1 MLKPVITYSA
11 KIHSFESYDDT
22 SEIFAGT
29 YTHASPIGIDV
40 RIWNNRY
47 GVFDV
52 EDLKDFAL
60 NFYFKD
66 FEDASLLNFLKV
78 TYNNIEELNL
88 DITGTRATAK
98 FFDNI
103 ILSGKANSGEDKD
116 RDNYIDLLIEFDV
129 PDKNIKLKSSDM
141 KSLFLE
147 IVKL

>member
-22 SEIFAGT
+22 SQIFAGT
-29 YTHASPIGIDV
+29 YTHNTPVALDV

-66 FEDASLLNFLKV
+66 FEDAALLNFLKV

-88 DITGTRATAK
+88 EITGTRAAAK
-98 FFDNI
+98 FFDTI
-103 ILSGKANSGEDKD
+103 ALSGKANSGEEKD
-116 RDNYIDLLIEFDV
+116 RDNYLDLLIEFDV
-129 PDKNIKLKSSDM
+129 PDKTIKLKNSDI

>member
-11 KIHSFESYDDT
+11 KIHSFEKYDDT
-22 SEIFAGT
+22 SKIFAGT
-29 YTHASPIGIDV
+29 YTHNTPIALDV

-88 DITGTRATAK
+88 DIASGRATAK
-98 FFDNI
+98 FFDDI
-103 ILSGKANSGEDKD
+103 VLSGRANSGEDKD
-116 RDNYIDLLIEFDV
+116 RENYLDLLIEFDV
-129 PDKNIKLKSSDM
+129 PDKSIKLKNSDM

>member
-29 YTHASPIGIDV
+29 CTHASPISIDV

-60 NFYFKD
+60 NFYFKN

>member
-29 YTHASPIGIDV
+29 YTHASPIAIDV

-88 DITGTRATAK
+88 DITSTRATAK

>member
-22 SEIFAGT
+22 SQIFAGT
-29 YTHASPIGIDV
+29 YTHNTPIALDI

-66 FEDASLLNFLKV
+66 FEDTALLNFLKV

-88 DITGTRATAK
+88 DIASGKATAK
-98 FFDNI
+98 FFDTI
-103 ILSGKANSGEDKD
+103 VLSGKANSGEEKD
-116 RDNYIDLLIEFDV
+116 RDNYLDLLIEFDI
-129 PDKNIKLKSSDM
+129 PDKTVKLKNSDM

>member
-22 SEIFAGT
+22 SQIFAGT
-29 YTHASPIGIDV
+29 YTHNTPIALDI

-66 FEDASLLNFLKV
+66 FEDAALLNFLKV

-88 DITGTRATAK
+88 DIIEGRATAK
-98 FFDNI
+98 FFDTI
-103 ILSGKANSGEDKD
+103 VLSGKANSGEEKD
-116 RDNYIDLLIEFDV
+116 RDNYLALLIEFDI
-129 PDKNIKLKSSDM
+129 PDKTVKLKNSDM

>member
-11 KIHSFESYDDT
+11 KIHSFKNYDDT

-29 YTHASPIGIDV
+29 YTHNAPIALDV

-66 FEDASLLNFLKV
+66 FEDASLLSFLKV

-88 DITGTRATAK
+88 DIASGRATAK
-98 FFDNI
+98 FFEDVV
-103 ILSGKANSGEDKD
+103 LSGKANNGEDKD
-116 RDNYIDLLIEFDV
+116 RENYLDLLIEFDV
-129 PDKNIKLKSSDM
+129 SDKSIKLKNSDM